1 MPPSEVASTAI
12 GVTVGGGQLMVMP
25 GSGGTLLDKWMHWL
39 RHVISGNVL
48 DSQKAKMTGDDGP
61 TQWAVLV
68 RALVLTGVAGLSVL
82 LPTVHGLLQR
92 RRKDASFEYGPIDI
106 TQMTP
111 AAAKEMHGRP
121 NGSLRKAR
129 SSLIPDALEDLE
141 ESAEMLAADALPAN
155 EEVDRRSQALA
166 AVGAPSFR
174 RILRDRA
181 GVSDLLRKECTTLQV
196 NIGLYCN
203 QACTHCHVE
212 SSPLRKEQMSIDVV
226 QRCLHLLRTS
236 PSVTVLD
243 ITGGAPELNRGFKP
257 LVEGAAALRDSG
269 ARPTLRIIDRCN
281 LTVLLEPG
289 QEDLLD
295 FLVQYRVDIIASLPS
310 YDAAQTD
317 KQRGRKV
324 FGRSM
329 EALQMLNERGYGVAR
344 AKPEGQESASGLQLD
359 LVFNPPGPF
368 LPPRQELLE
377 AKYHQKLRDE
387 HGIQFDR
394 LLSIA
399 NMPVKR
405 FFDFLRKK
413 GTLEGY
419 MDLLVRNFNPDTVPQ
434 LMCLDTVSVG
444 WDGRMYDCDFNQQLE
459 LSLGQPRFSVFDIDS
474 LQDERVRQSKIK
486 TGAHCY
492 GCTAA
497 QGSG

>member
-1 MPPSEVASTAI
+1 MAVGVAH
-12 GVTVGGGQLMVMP
+12 GEGQLMIMSAV
-25 GSGGTLLDKWMHWL
+25 GGTLLEKWMHWL
-39 RHVISGNVL
+39 RHVISGNAF
-48 DSQKAKMTGDDGP
+48 DSQK
-61 TQWAVLV
+61 AVLV
-68 RALVLTGVAGLSVL
+68 RALVLTGIAGLSVL
-82 LPTVHGLLQR
+82 LPTVHELLQR
-92 RRKDASFEYGPIDI
+92 RRKDILFEFGPIDI

-111 AAAKEMHGRP
+111 AVAKEMHGRQ
-121 NGSLRKAR
+121 NGSLKKTR

-141 ESAEMLAADALPAN
+141 ESAEILAADAMPAN

-174 RILRDRA
+174 RTLRDHA
-181 GVSDLLRKECTTLQV
+181 GVNELLRKPCTTLQV
-196 NIGLYCN
+196 IIGLYCN

-212 SSPLRKEQMSIDVV
+212 SSPLRKEQMSQDVI

-236 PSVTVLD
+236 PAVTVLD

-269 ARPTLRIIDRCN
+269 ARPALRIIDRCN

-295 FLVQYRVDIIASLPS
+295 FLVQYRVDVIASLPS

-324 FGRSM
+324 FERSV
-329 EALQMLNERGYGVAR
+329 EALRMLNERGYGIAR
-344 AKPEGQESASGLQLD
+344 ATSQGQEHVGDLQLD

-377 AKYHQKLRDE
+377 AKYRQELRNE
-387 HGIQFDR
+387 HSIQFDR
-394 LLSIA
+394 LITIA

-434 LMCLDTVSVG
+434 LMCLNTVSVG
-444 WDGRMYDCDFNQQLE
+444 WDGRMHDCDFNQQLE
-459 LSLGQPRFSVFDIDS
+459 LSLGQSGLSVFDVDS
-474 LQDERVRQSKIK
+474 LEDQRVRQSKIK

>member
-1 MPPSEVASTAI
+1 
-12 GVTVGGGQLMVMP
+12 
-25 GSGGTLLDKWMHWL
+25 
-39 RHVISGNVL
+39 
-48 DSQKAKMTGDDGP
+48 
-61 TQWAVLV
+61 
-68 RALVLTGVAGLSVL
+68 
-82 LPTVHGLLQR
+82 
-92 RRKDASFEYGPIDI
+92 
-106 TQMTP
+106 
-111 AAAKEMHGRP
+111 
-121 NGSLRKAR
+121 
-129 SSLIPDALEDLE
+129 
-141 ESAEMLAADALPAN
+141 
-155 EEVDRRSQALA
+155 
-166 AVGAPSFR
+166 
-174 RILRDRA
+174 
-181 GVSDLLRKECTTLQV
+181 
-196 NIGLYCN
+196 
-203 QACTHCHVE
+203 
-212 SSPLRKEQMSIDVV
+212 
-226 QRCLHLLRTS
+226 
-236 PSVTVLD
+236 VTVLD

-257 LVEGAAALRDSG
+257 LVEGAAAIRDSG
-269 ARPTLRIIDRCN
+269 TRPLRIIDRCN

-295 FLVQYRVDIIASLPS
+295 FLVEHRVDIIASLPS

-317 KQRGRKV
+317 KQRGRRV
-324 FGRSM
+324 FERSV
-329 EALQMLNERGYGVAR
+329 EALQMLNERGYGIAG
-344 AKPEGQESASGLQLD
+344 ASANGQEGAEDLHLD

-377 AKYHQKLRDE
+377 VKYRQELRDE
-387 HGIQFDR
+387 HSIQFDR
-394 LLSIA
+394 LITIA

-459 LSLGQPRFSVFDIDS
+459 LSLGQSGLSVFDVDS
-474 LQDERVRQSKIK
+474 LEDERVRQSKIR

>member
-1 MPPSEVASTAI
+1 
-12 GVTVGGGQLMVMP
+12 
-25 GSGGTLLDKWMHWL
+25 
-39 RHVISGNVL
+39 
-48 DSQKAKMTGDDGP
+48 
-61 TQWAVLV
+61 
-68 RALVLTGVAGLSVL
+68 
-82 LPTVHGLLQR
+82 
-92 RRKDASFEYGPIDI
+92 
-106 TQMTP
+106 
-111 AAAKEMHGRP
+111 
-121 NGSLRKAR
+121 
-129 SSLIPDALEDLE
+129 
-141 ESAEMLAADALPAN
+141 
-155 EEVDRRSQALA
+155 
-166 AVGAPSFR
+166 
-174 RILRDRA
+174 
-181 GVSDLLRKECTTLQV
+181 
-196 NIGLYCN
+196 
-203 QACTHCHVE
+203 
-212 SSPLRKEQMSIDVV
+212 
-226 QRCLHLLRTS
+226 
-236 PSVTVLD
+236 LD

-269 ARPTLRIIDRCN
+269 ARPNLRIIDRCN

-324 FGRSM
+324 FERSV
-329 EALQMLNERGYGVAR
+329 EALRMLNERGYGIAR
-344 AKPEGQESASGLQLD
+344 AKSQGQERAENLQLD

-368 LPPRQELLE
+368 LPPRQDLLE
-377 AKYHQKLRDE
+377 AKYRQELRDE
-387 HGIQFDR
+387 RGIHFDR
-394 LLSIA
+394 LTTIA

-419 MDLLVRNFNPDTVPQ
+419 MDLLVRNFNPDTVPE

-444 WDGRMYDCDFNQQLE
+444 YDGRMYDCDFNQQLDM
-459 LSLGQPRFSVFDIDS
+459 SLGQSGLSIYDVDS
-474 LQDERVRQSKIK
+474 LEDDRVRQSKIK